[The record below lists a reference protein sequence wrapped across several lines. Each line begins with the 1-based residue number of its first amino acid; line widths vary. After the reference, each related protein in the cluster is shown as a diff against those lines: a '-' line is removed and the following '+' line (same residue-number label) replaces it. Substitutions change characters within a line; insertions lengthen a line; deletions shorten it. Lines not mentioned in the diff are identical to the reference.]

1 MYGLLGIFMYFREI
15 EEKIDLK
22 KLEFFE
28 IIFRFFE
35 R

>member
-1 MYGLLGIFMYFREI
+1 MYELLGIFMYFREI